1 MCAPEMH
8 LPGFR
13 RTRILQPGVLGCRR
27 RRQLEQQLWLR
38 PSRVYRRN
46 SSLSK
51 LQICS
56 FWRGGC
62 SKTSSGP
69 WTGISVLDNIQSKY
83 SWGAMPATSW
93 KAIGGAKFREGHA
106 RKTQI
111 LVLVVIITNVLGNV
125 SLSHGMHQVG
135 RIVSASPLDYVR
147 AFANPWTILGI
158 CVLVIWMLTDLALLS
173 RADLSFVLPVTA
185 SAYVL
190 VAVGGHFI
198 LHDHISWA
206 RWTGIALITLG
217 VILAE
222 ETPDRTTNG
231 TRGRLL

>member
-1 MCAPEMH
+1 MPVTSFQPA
-8 LPGFR
+8 LGNTFR
-13 RTRILQPGVLGCRR
+13 P
-27 RRQLEQQLWLR
+27 
-38 PSRVYRRN
+38 
-46 SSLSK
+46 
-51 LQICS
+51 
-56 FWRGGC
+56 
-62 SKTSSGP
+62 
-69 WTGISVLDNIQSKY
+69 
-83 SWGAMPATSW
+83 
-93 KAIGGAKFREGHA
+93 GHA

-111 LVLVVIITNVLGNV
+111 LVLMVIITNVLGNV

-158 CVLVIWMLTDLALLS
+158 CVLVVWMLSNLALLS

-190 VAVGGHFI
+190 VALGGHFI
-198 LHDHISWA
+198 LHDHISWE

-222 ETPDRTTNG
+222 ETPDRTTKG
-231 TRGRLL
+231 PLERTI

>member
-1 MCAPEMH
+1 MPV
-8 LPGFR
+8 
-13 RTRILQPGVLGCRR
+13 T
-27 RRQLEQQLWLR
+27 
-38 PSRVYRRN
+38 
-46 SSLSK
+46 SLK
-51 LQICS
+51 PI
-56 FWRGGC
+56 R
-62 SKTSSGP
+62 
-69 WTGISVLDNIQSKY
+69 
-83 SWGAMPATSW
+83 
-93 KAIGGAKFREGHA
+93 GAKFREGHA

-125 SLSHGMHQVG
+125 SLSRGMHQVG

-158 CVLVIWMLTDLALLS
+158 CVLVVWMLS

-190 VAVGGHFI
+190 VAIGGHFI
-198 LHDHISWA
+198 LHDHISWL

-222 ETPDRTTNG
+222 ETPDRTTKG
-231 TRGRLL
+231 PPGRLL